1 MCNFRRHVR
10 FRWVSTNMFF
20 SDPACRSLMGRVSL
34 RWSMSRSPMGLRWV
48 SNSKNIF
55 VNSKITYLLT
65 YCILWMD
72 QANEI
77 VDYSIV
83 IKNIGFYG
91 VHENII
97 IMKTIGD
104 PYPYAWSESHWR
116 PKCLIGALSETHRGP
131 TYLIG
136 DPLET
141 STCFIGDLNMFI
153 RDLDMLHQRPIWNRH
168 APIHI

>member
-77 VDYSIV
+77 VDYSKV

-104 PYPYAWSESHWR
+104 PLETHMPDQNPIGDRNAWSEPYQRPIGDRHTRLETHWR
-116 PKCLIGALSETHRGP
+116 HQHASSETHLKP
-131 TYLIG
+131 TCPNTYINFK
-136 DPLET
+136 
-141 STCFIGDLNMFI
+141 SIKK
-153 RDLDMLHQRPIWNRH
+153 
-168 APIHI
+168 